1 MRLGNSYRVVLQLG
15 WVLGWYWYVLI
26 WVIIILYGS
35 LGEIEI
41 IFYGAGWNVRNCIVV
56 SLLRTVWEV
65 QGGGWGSQKVRYG
78 RVYYTWNGFMVYWGV
93 VVGSSYNFAQ
103 RNWYFGRWLV
113 WEKCSC
119 KDGLEMLD
127 GLYGTRAGNM
137 EWWYMALYHKQH
149 HWLLRRGSSQEAAS
163 LELSDVVWIITG

>member
-65 QGGGWGSQKVRYG
+65 QGGG
-78 RVYYTWNGFMVYWGV
+78 
-93 VVGSSYNFAQ
+93 
-103 RNWYFGRWLV
+103 
-113 WEKCSC
+113 
-119 KDGLEMLD
+119 
-127 GLYGTRAGNM
+127 
-137 EWWYMALYHKQH
+137 
-149 HWLLRRGSSQEAAS
+149 
-163 LELSDVVWIITG
+163 